1 MASLVPIA
9 LMLQILHMHQN
20 GYIYKRLPP
29 IANHILVVIYLGI
42 CIYAFYHFFME
53 YEQISIY
60 RQGSYTR
67 EDFIMGLLVFLLV
80 MELSR
85 VAHTELFWV
94 NVVLVFYTLWGYLSP
109 IDFFWHPGTS
119 FYRVITSSTVELSTG
134 IYGMYA
140 QIALTTI
147 GAFLLLAAAARGF
160 DAQGAMVSFMRRIAG
175 KSRQTIPQ
183 TAVLASS
190 AVGMISGSG
199 AANATVVGA
208 FTIPLMKR
216 YGVPG
221 EFAGAVET
229 AASMGGLIMPPVM
242 AVAGFV
248 MAEFLGVSYWSVMLR
263 GFALAFIYYS
273 TLSLSVYL
281 LSVRL
286 MPSTPIEKTTLPIY
300 EQIKTAIFFLGII
313 FLTILMGVFNYGEQL
328 AGLYTGAFMFW
339 LLILLFLYFKY
350 VRKDPATDKD
360 SLFANVR
367 IMIET
372 HAEMTSY
379 LTLLL
384 ATLGI
389 MVGLFTVTGFINR
402 MGGMLLRIG
411 EFHIIA
417 LILMAW
423 VFGWL
428 VGAGLPPTATYI
440 VLAVI
445 IVDPMRKI
453 GIDPWIAHFFCF
465 LLAVWGELSP
475 PTSLAAAVS
484 ARIAE
489 ASFIRTMLEALKLC
503 VPITFMTFAIFIRSS
518 LVVNP
523 GWMQIADMLLVAI
536 ACCGI
541 TFAIFGRFVRN
552 RGSDVMWRAA
562 LALASFVVM
571 FHPDGTVSLAMAV
584 IVLPATVYGVMRHQ
598 IIAPPKSEPQ
608 PRYKGWE
615 VFLSREREDL
625 FAGGTLID
633 QVRRTDNP
641 SAWRCGLALRFR
653 RSVQPGKV
661 PGQWTM

>member
-1 MASLVPIA
+1 MLSNRIKRYINLKNLIFLLSIVMFAWLAWYFYTGFGGPTELVAHLVPIA

-29 IANHILVVIYLGI
+29 IANHVLVVIYMGI
-42 CIYAFYHFFME
+42 CVYAFYHFHME

-85 VAHTELFWV
+85 IAHAELFWM
-94 NVVLVFYTLWGYLSP
+94 NVILVVYTLWGYLSP

-119 FYRVITSSTVELSTG
+119 FYRVITSSTVEVSTG

-147 GAFLLLAAAARGF
+147 AAFLLLAAAARGF

-286 MPSTPIEKTTLPIY
+286 MPATPIEATIQPIY
-300 EQIKTAIFFLGII
+300 DQIKTAIFFLGII
-313 FLTILMGVFNYGEQL
+313 FLTFLMGVLKYGEQL
-328 AGLYTGAFMFW
+328 AGLYTGAFMFS
-339 LLILLFLYFKY
+339 LLILLFLFFKY
-350 VRKDPATDKD
+350 VLKDPAAKKD
-360 SLFANVR
+360 ALFANIR

-402 MGGMLLRIG
+402 MGGMLLHIG
-411 EFHIIA
+411 EWHIIA

-423 VFGWL
+423 IFGWL

-445 IVDPMRKI
+445 IVDPMRKM
-453 GIDPWIAHFFCF
+453 GIDIWVAHFFCF

-503 VPITFMTFAIFIRSS
+503 APITFMTFAIFNRSN

-523 GWMQIADMLLVAI
+523 GWMQISDMLLVAI
-536 ACCGI
+536 ACCGV
-541 TFAIFGRFVRN
+541 TCAIFGRFVRN
-552 RGSDVMWRAA
+552 RGSDLMWRAA

-571 FHPDGTVSLAMAV
+571 FHPDGTVSLAMAA
-584 IVLPATVYGVMRHQ
+584 IVLPATVYGVKRHRM
-598 IIAPPKSEPQ
+598 IAPPKSELNSQ
-608 PRYKGWE
+608 P
-615 VFLSREREDL
+615 
-625 FAGGTLID
+625 AG
-633 QVRRTDNP
+633 
-641 SAWRCGLALRFR
+641 
-653 RSVQPGKV
+653 
-661 PGQWTM
+661 